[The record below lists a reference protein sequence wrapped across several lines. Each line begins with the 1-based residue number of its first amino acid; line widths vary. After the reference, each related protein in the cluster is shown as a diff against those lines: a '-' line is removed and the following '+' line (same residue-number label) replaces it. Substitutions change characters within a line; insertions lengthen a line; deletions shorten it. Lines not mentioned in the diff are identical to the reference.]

1 MTDAAFTR
9 PSLIAGESATK
20 GYEGAGILE
29 AAMGMKDGFK
39 DGNELAGFGNMA
51 VVGLSALGAIM
62 DPFQM
67 VFAAGVGWL
76 MEHLDCLRDPMDKLL
91 GDPKEIEGHAA
102 TWRNLQKRT
111 YEAAEYFAD
120 QVTAKT
126 ANWSSEAV
134 TAYRAK
140 ASQMADS
147 TLALGDVAD
156 AMAEATLVA
165 GSIVGV
171 FRNTI
176 RDLVAELVGAAIS
189 KALQA
194 LLVVTIP
201 KVLAEVALMVA
212 EVTGKVVRL
221 LRQLTE
227 AIGKLGSKF
236 PAMASL
242 IGRITKAMD
251 STTSE
256 LAYGSVF
263 LNSSKLHAADSYVA
277 DSEGPW
283 NAYKHAYTTLSQG
296 DAITYGTKAQIA
308 SDALRE
314 GLKMNG
320 IQNGTTTA
328 GQIHDDEPPKPSIEL
343 PL

>member
-9 PSLIAGESATK
+9 PSLIAGESETK

-62 DPFQM
+62 DPFQA

-76 MEHLDCLRDPMDKLL
+76 MEHLDCLREPMDKLL

-134 TAYRAK
+134 AAYRAK

-147 TLALGDVAD
+147 TLALGEVAD
-156 AMAEATLVA
+156 SMAEATLVA

-194 LLVVTIP
+194 LMVVTIP

-221 LRQLTE
+221 LRQLAE

-236 PAMASL
+236 PAMASTL
-242 IGRITKAMD
+242 ARITRLMD
-251 STTSE
+251 GTASE
-256 LAYGSVF
+256 MAYGSVF
-263 LNSSKLHAADSYVA
+263 LNASKLHAADSYVS
-277 DSEGPW
+277 DSEGAL
-283 NAYKHAYTTLSQG
+283 NGFKSAYKTLGQG
-296 DAITYGTKAQIA
+296 DGIVYGTRTQIA
-308 SDALRE
+308 ADALRE
-314 GLKMNG
+314 GVKMNG
-320 IQNGTTTA
+320 IQNGSTTA
-328 GQIHDDEPPKPSIEL
+328 GQIHDGEPTKPSIEL

>member
-1 MTDAAFTR
+1 
-9 PSLIAGESATK
+9 
-20 GYEGAGILE
+20 
-29 AAMGMKDGFK
+29 
-39 DGNELAGFGNMA
+39 
-51 VVGLSALGAIM
+51 
-62 DPFQM
+62 
-67 VFAAGVGWL
+67 
-76 MEHLDCLRDPMDKLL
+76 MDKLL

-126 ANWSSEAV
+126 VHWQSDAV

-140 ASQMADS
+140 ASQVIDS
-147 TLALGDVAD
+147 TLALGEIAD
-156 AMAEATLVA
+156 SMAEATLVA

-189 KALQA
+189 KALQS

-212 EVTGKVVRL
+212 EVTGKIVRL
-221 LRQLTE
+221 LNQLTE
-227 AIGKLGSKF
+227 AIGRLGSKF

-242 IGRITKAMD
+242 LGQITKSMD
-251 STTSE
+251 STTSD

-277 DSEGPW
+277 DSQGAW
-283 NAYKHAYTTLSQG
+283 QAYKHAYRTLSEG
-296 DAITYGTKAQIA
+296 DAVAYGTRTQIA
-308 SDALRE
+308 ANALRE
-314 GLKMNG
+314 GVKMNG
-320 IQNGTTTA
+320 IQNGSTTA
-328 GQIHDDEPPKPSIEL
+328 GQIHDDEPSKPSIEL

>member
-9 PSLIAGESATK
+9 PSLIAPEAATK
-20 GYEGAGILE
+20 GYEGTGIFE
-29 AAMGMKDGFK
+29 AAMGMKDGFR

-62 DPFQM
+62 DPFQA

-76 MEHLDCLRDPMDKLL
+76 MEHLDCLREPMDKLL

-120 QVTAKT
+120 QVTAKA

-140 ASQMADS
+140 ASQMAES

-156 AMAEATLVA
+156 SMAEATLVA

-263 LNSSKLHAADSYVA
+263 LNGSKLHAADSYVA
-277 DSEGPW
+277 DSQGPW
-283 NAYKHAYTTLSQG
+283 KAYKHAYTTLSQG
-296 DAITYGTKAQIA
+296 DAVTYGTRAQIA
-308 SDALRE
+308 ADALHE
-314 GLKMNG
+314 GAKLNG
-320 IQNGTTTA
+320 IQNGSTTA
-328 GQIHDDEPPKPSIEL
+328 GQTHDDEPPKPSIEL